1 MIKTVIGLEMH
12 CELKSNSKV
21 FSSGKNSYNEL
32 SNANVSPVDMAFPG
46 TLPVLNK
53 KCVEHAIK
61 MALVLN
67 CDIAPFML
75 FDRKNY
81 YYPDL
86 PKGYQITQCTMPV
99 GTKGYTM
106 VEANGKSI
114 KVNIHDIHLEE
125 DAASLDHFFETS
137 TIDYNRAG
145 VPLIEV
151 VTEPDFESAD
161 EAVAFL
167 EHMRN
172 IYKYCGI
179 SDADTKMGQ
188 IRCDVNVNLK
198 EDDKF
203 ITPRVEI
210 KNVNSFA
217 NVRATI
223 EAEAKRQMEAIEN
236 GKKEELVQET
246 RRYDETSN
254 TTIRMRTKVDAV
266 DYKYFVDPNIP
277 PYKIS
282 QEWIQDIKKTI
293 PVLPLELKHK
303 YLSLGLDMETTL
315 IIVKDKMLSD
325 YFEECLKLKMNP
337 KITANW
343 LTINIVAELNKNE
356 KELKDFY
363 LTPSR
368 LKVIVDNL
376 ENGNISSK
384 QAKEIF
390 AKSLE
395 EEKEPSAYISKDS
408 NQISDE
414 ETIKAI
420 IKQVLD
426 NNTDNIK
433 AYKEGRT
440 NLFDYFVGQ
449 IMKETR
455 GKANPALTKKLL
467 ASSLDER

>member
-1 MIKTVIGLEMH
+1 
-12 CELKSNSKV
+12 
-21 FSSGKNSYNEL
+21 
-32 SNANVSPVDMAFPG
+32 
-46 TLPVLNK
+46 
-53 KCVEHAIK
+53 
-61 MALVLN
+61 
-67 CDIAPFML
+67 
-75 FDRKNY
+75 
-81 YYPDL
+81 
-86 PKGYQITQCTMPV
+86 
-99 GTKGYTM
+99 
-106 VEANGKSI
+106 
-114 KVNIHDIHLEE
+114 
-125 DAASLDHFFETS
+125 
-137 TIDYNRAG
+137 
-145 VPLIEV
+145 
-151 VTEPDFESAD
+151 
-161 EAVAFL
+161 
-167 EHMRN
+167 
-172 IYKYCGI
+172 
-179 SDADTKMGQ
+179 
-188 IRCDVNVNLK
+188 
-198 EDDKF
+198 
-203 ITPRVEI
+203 
-210 KNVNSFA
+210 
-217 NVRATI
+217 
-223 EAEAKRQMEAIEN
+223 
-236 GKKEELVQET
+236 
-246 RRYDETSN
+246 
-254 TTIRMRTKVDAV
+254 
-266 DYKYFVDPNIP
+266 
-277 PYKIS
+277 
-282 QEWIQDIKKTI
+282 
-293 PVLPLELKHK
+293 
-303 YLSLGLDMETTL
+303 METTL